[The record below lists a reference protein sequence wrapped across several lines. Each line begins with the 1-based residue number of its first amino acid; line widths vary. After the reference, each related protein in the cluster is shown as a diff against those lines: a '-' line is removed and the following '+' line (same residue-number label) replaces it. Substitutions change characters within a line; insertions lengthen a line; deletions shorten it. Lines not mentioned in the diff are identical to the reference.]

1 VPASAFFGRD
11 GGGSVMLDCITVAS
25 ATTLSPENLT
35 TLPLPAAAFRRVSAV
50 IVAGAQRLRS
60 AGQKRPYRALV
71 TPPER
76 RASIKPG
83 AVHRRWLSIS
93 ARARPV
99 DNAHS
104 EGGTGIRCALV
115 SPEPPSGVRAR
126 AVDLSRSV
134 SAGGTHGG
142 AACASPGAPAERC
155 SVCWF
160 GAVVSGAYQPS

>member
-1 VPASAFFGRD
+1 
-11 GGGSVMLDCITVAS
+11 MLDCITVAS

-76 RASIKPG
+76 
-83 AVHRRWLSIS
+83 RRWLSIS